1 MNAFELIRKIQ
12 MKMNDPAF
20 AAKFNNASGI
30 INNTPGLQQEIMRI
44 AQLSSERDQAAAI
57 ARLPKQAREAV
68 QEIVNLLNS

>member
-12 MKMNDPAF
+12 IKMNDPVF

-44 AQLSSERDQAAAI
+44 AQMSSEKDQANAI
-57 ARLPKQAREAV
+57 ARLPRQARDAV
-68 QEIVNLLNS
+68 QDLINLLNS